1 MNRYHPD
8 PQDHQTPAAG
18 LHLPTMRQGNLPD
31 APGIPACVRV
41 LKNGVIVDHWFI
53 AFPLTTSQMTWLI
66 DMTTRWSLLDDSEE
80 NCLWLMEILEAI
92 ELAFLRYVQT

>member
-41 LKNGVIVDHWFI
+41 LKN
-53 AFPLTTSQMTWLI
+53 
-66 DMTTRWSLLDDSEE
+66 
-80 NCLWLMEILEAI
+80 EIGRAH
-92 ELAFLRYVQT
+92 V